1 MEKTLVI
8 FKPDAVNRGVL
19 GEIIERFENKG
30 LKIVALKMKHLD
42 DPILDEHYA
51 HLKDKSFFG
60 AYKKFMMRA
69 PSLVMILEGNRAIEV
84 VRAMA
89 GPTFGVE
96 AAPGTIR
103 GDYSM
108 SQGYNIIHASDSPET
123 AGKEIKR
130 FFAPDEIFTYQRVDW
145 DVIYSEDERA

>member
-8 FKPDAVNRGVL
+8 FKPDALNRGVI

-30 LKIVALKMKHLD
+30 LKIVGLKMKHLD
-42 DPILDEHYA
+42 DPVLDEHYA
-51 HLKDKSFFG
+51 HLKDKPFFV

-69 PSLVMILEGNRAIEV
+69 PSLVMALEGNRAVEV

-89 GPTFGVE
+89 GPTYGVE

-103 GDYSM
+103 GDYSIR
-108 SQGYNIIHASDSPET
+108 QRNKIIHTYAPLST
-123 AGKEIKR
+123 TGKEKKR
-130 FFAPDEIFTYQRVDW
+130 I
-145 DVIYSEDERA
+145 I

>member
-8 FKPDAVNRGVL
+8 FKPDALNRGVI

-30 LKIVALKMKHLD
+30 LKIVGLKMKHLD
-42 DPILDEHYA
+42 DPVLDEHYA
-51 HLKDKSFFG
+51 HLKDKPFFA

-69 PSLVMILEGNRAIEV
+69 PSLVMALEGNRAVEV

-89 GPTFGVE
+89 GPTYGIE

-108 SQGYNIIHASDSPET
+108 SQGYNIIHASDSLE
-123 AGKEIKR
+123 AADKEIKR
-130 FFAPDEIFTYQRVDW
+130 FFEASEIFSYQRVDW
-145 DVIYSEDERA
+145 EVIYAEDERK